1 MENQEGFERLV
12 PYRTEKELK
21 EATKWYNTVDC
32 KKIIDRETIEMILYN
47 ALNKYAPW
55 EDFCMD
61 KRDVKGF
68 FYINALAYAL
78 LTFKYLSSP
87 YMTLENI
94 MCDSKQ
100 GEAVEGNIGL
110 KSKIKEFQE
119 KCRGICN
126 NNERWKERIR
136 EKVGAENRSEDQKIK
151 IEHYVNLI
159 KLTSV
164 YKGYKQDKIE
174 MRGDRAEMSDFPLY
188 LNTVAG
194 GLDRRDQTI
203 GGFSFV
209 VKIYAVPV
217 VEIIG

>member
-100 GEAVEGNIGL
+100 GEAVKGNIGL
-110 KSKIKEFQE
+110 KSK
-119 KCRGICN
+119 
-126 NNERWKERIR
+126 
-136 EKVGAENRSEDQKIK
+136 
-151 IEHYVNLI
+151 
-159 KLTSV
+159 
-164 YKGYKQDKIE
+164 
-174 MRGDRAEMSDFPLY
+174 
-188 LNTVAG
+188 
-194 GLDRRDQTI
+194 
-203 GGFSFV
+203 
-209 VKIYAVPV
+209 
-217 VEIIG
+217 

>member
-159 KLTSV
+159 KLPCT
-164 YKGYKQDKIE
+164 YIFFHKI
-174 MRGDRAEMSDFPLY
+174 R
-188 LNTVAG
+188 
-194 GLDRRDQTI
+194 
-203 GGFSFV
+203 
-209 VKIYAVPV
+209 
-217 VEIIG
+217 

>member
-87 YMTLENI
+87 YMTLGKRE
-94 MCDSKQ
+94 S
-100 GEAVEGNIGL
+100 
-110 KSKIKEFQE
+110 E
-119 KCRGICN
+119 K
-126 NNERWKERIR
+126 RWGR
-136 EKVGAENRSEDQKIK
+136 K
-151 IEHYVNLI
+151 IEVRI
-159 KLTSV
+159 K
-164 YKGYKQDKIE
+164 K
-174 MRGDRAEMSDFPLY
+174 
-188 LNTVAG
+188 
-194 GLDRRDQTI
+194 
-203 GGFSFV
+203 
-209 VKIYAVPV
+209 
-217 VEIIG
+217 